1 LCKTIPLFS
10 LLITPYFCG
19 YSNKRYLK
27 QEGMNFNLSQI
38 PDRKIKPRQSG
49 ITMVMDKGLSVQE
62 AKNFMDGCHP
72 HVDIVK
78 LGFGT
83 SYVTPKLEEKLEV
96 YRSYD
101 IPVYF
106 GGTLFEAFLIRNQF
120 DDYISVCKNYGI
132 NHVEVSDGSITI
144 PHAEKC
150 GYIEKLTKHFTVL
163 SEVGSKDAA
172 HIIPPYKWIELM
184 RAELDAGS
192 TYVIAEA
199 REAGNVGIYR
209 GSGEVREGLV
219 QEILTQIPAEKI
231 IWEAP
236 QKAQQ
241 LYFIELV
248 DCNANLGNIAPTEVI
263 PLEAMRIGLR
273 GDTFSFYLDKKDNA

>member
-1 LCKTIPLFS
+1 MNFS
-10 LLITPYFCG
+10 LT
-19 YSNKRYLK
+19 
-27 QEGMNFNLSQI
+27 QI
-38 PDRKIKPRQSG
+38 PDRIPKPRANG
-49 ITMVMDKGLSVQE
+49 ITMIMDKGLSIEE
-62 AKNFMDGCHP
+62 AKNFLSIAHP
-72 HVDIVK
+72 HIDILK

-83 SYVTPKLEEKLEV
+83 AYVTPNLDEKIEI
-96 YRSYD
+96 YQSYN

-120 DDYISVCKNYGI
+120 NDYIDVCKRYNINYM
-132 NHVEVSDGSITI
+132 EVSDGSITI

-150 GYIEKLTKHFTVL
+150 GYIEKLTKYGTVL
-163 SEVGSKDAA
+163 SEVGSKDAE

-184 RAELDAGS
+184 RAELSAGAS
-192 TYVIAEA
+192 YVIAEA

-219 QEILTQIPAEKI
+219 QEILTQIAGEKI

-241 LYFIELV
+241 LYFLELLG
-248 DCNANLGNIAPTEVI
+248 CNANLGNIAPSEVI
-263 PLEAMRIGLR
+263 SLEAMRVGLR
-273 GDTFSFYLDKKDNA
+273 GDSFSLFLNKSQQ